1 MPCIWHKNNITE
13 AKNKIQKM
21 EIYKKDEVSAPS
33 FLFVGESMLTVGFRN
48 PKSEIISP
56 TFLRQR

>member
-1 MPCIWHKNNITE
+1 
-13 AKNKIQKM
+13 M

-48 PKSEIISP
+48 PKSEIIFP